1 MYIQVA
7 ATVDGSVRFMRNIR
21 ERNSMFCFMS
31 LGAHVDTKIC
41 GAVFHEIG
49 SSLSPESDH
58 VPKFAQ
64 LYFMT
69 PKMSWIIGWE
79 YLDQMMTVDD
89 GAVDNKVVGVNG
101 QSV

>member
-1 MYIQVA
+1 
-7 ATVDGSVRFMRNIR
+7 
-21 ERNSMFCFMS
+21 MFSFMS
-31 LGAHVDTKIC
+31 LGTHVDTSVNMGNGQYVLKIC

-49 SSLSPESDH
+49 SLLSPESDH

-79 YLDQMMTVDD
+79 YLDQMMMSTMALLIIRLL
-89 GAVDNKVVGVNG
+89 G
-101 QSV
+101 